1 MAPVT
6 TSPGSRRS
14 ARRRTG
20 DRAEQLA
27 AEYLAG
33 LGWSLLARNVPVGR
47 DEIDLIAVEPADP
60 PDPPVL
66 VFVEVRSHATSRFG
80 APEEGVRARKVA
92 NVYRAALG
100 LVLRGQLPDGA
111 ALPRLAWRVDLLA
124 VDGFPSIGDGA
135 GGPRVRHLRGVIP
148 E

>member
-1 MAPVT
+1 MT
-6 TSPGSRRS
+6 TAPGSRRT

-27 AEYLAG
+27 AEYLAA
-33 LGWSLLARNVPVGR
+33 LGWSVLARNVPVGR
-47 DEIDLIAVEPADP
+47 DEIDLIAVEPAVP
-60 PDPPVL
+60 PIL
-66 VFVEVRSHATSRFG
+66 VFVEVRSHSTSRFG
-80 APEEGVRARKVA
+80 APEEGVRVRKVA
-92 NVYRAALG
+92 SVYRAALG
-100 LVLRGQLPDGA
+100 LVLRGRLPDGA

-124 VDGFPSIGDGA
+124 VDGFPSIGDDA